1 MKQLLL
7 IIGLLSLVT
16 FSYGQVATED
26 QIEIGVYEKLG
37 ESIPLDLTFIN
48 EDDQE
53 VTLGSLIDKPTILSF
68 VYFDC
73 PGMCSPLLDG
83 ISDVVSK
90 MDMELGK
97 DFQVITISFNTN
109 DTPEKA
115 RTKKLN
121 FVQNISQE
129 NREHWIYLTGKEENI
144 RAITNAVGFKY
155 KPMGFDFAHPSII
168 TVLSPEGKITRYL
181 YGIEFLPFD
190 LKLAIIEAQKGQA
203 MPTINRVIDFCF
215 AYDPGE
221 KTYGLQVTKVV
232 GILTIFI
239 ALLVFIT
246 LLITGRRN
254 RTSKAAK
261 TE

>member
-1 MKQLLL
+1 MKHLLL
-7 IIGLLSLVT
+7 PLAILSSMT
-16 FSYGQVATED
+16 FSHSQKAAED

-37 ESIPLDLTFIN
+37 ETIPLDLTFIN
-48 EDDQE
+48 EKEEE
-53 VTLGSLIDKPTILSF
+53 VTLGSLIDKPTVLSF

-97 DFQVITISFNTN
+97 DYQVITISFNTK

-121 FVQNISQE
+121 FVQNISQDH
-129 NREHWIYLTGKEENI
+129 REHWIYLTGEEENI
-144 RAITNAVGFKY
+144 KAITNAVGFKY

-181 YGIEFLPFD
+181 YGIKFLPFD
-190 LKLAIIEAQKGQA
+190 LKLAVIEAQKGQA

-215 AYDPGE
+215 AYDPAE
-221 KTYGLQVTKVV
+221 KSYGLQVTKVV
-232 GILTIFI
+232 GILTLFI
-239 ALLVFIT
+239 LLIVFLALLIK
-246 LLITGRRN
+246 GRSK
-254 RTSKAAK
+254 TSNAAK
-261 TE
+261 NE

>member
-1 MKQLLL
+1 MKQLILT
-7 IIGLLSLVT
+7 IGLFSLVT
-16 FSYGQVATED
+16 FSYSQAATED

-37 ESIPLDLTFIN
+37 ETIPLDLTFIN
-48 EDDQE
+48 EEEEE
-53 VTLGSLIDKPTILSF
+53 VTLGSLIDKPTVLSF

-97 DFQVITISFNTN
+97 DFQVITISFNTK

-121 FVQNISQE
+121 FVQNISQDH
-129 NREHWIYLTGKEENI
+129 REHWIYLTGEEENI
-144 RAITNAVGFKY
+144 KAITNAVGFKY

-190 LKLAIIEAQKGQA
+190 LKLAVIEAQKGQA

-215 AYDPGE
+215 AYDPVD
-221 KTYGLQVTKVV
+221 KSYGLQVTKVV
-232 GILTIFI
+232 GILTLFI
-239 ALLVFIT
+239 LLIVFVALLIK
-246 LLITGRRN
+246 GRN
-254 RTSKAAK
+254 RTSTAAK
-261 TE
+261 NE

>member
-1 MKQLLL
+1 MA
-7 IIGLLSLVT
+7 
-16 FSYGQVATED
+16 FSHAQKASED

-37 ESIPLDLTFIN
+37 ETIPMNLTFTN
-48 EDDQE
+48 EDDQQ
-53 VTLGSLIDKPTILSF
+53 VTLGSLIDKPTVLSF

-97 DFQVITISFNTN
+97 DYQVITISFNTN

-115 RTKKLN
+115 RTKKVN

-129 NREHWIYLTGKEENI
+129 YREHWIYLTGEEENI
-144 RAITNAVGFKY
+144 KAITSAVGFKY
-155 KPMGFDFAHPSII
+155 KPIGFDFAHPSII

-190 LKLAIIEAQKGQA
+190 LKLAVIEAQKGLA

-215 AYDPGE
+215 AYDPAE
-221 KTYGLQVTKVV
+221 KSYGLQVTKVV

-239 ALLVFIT
+239 LLIVFVALLIK
-246 LLITGRRN
+246 GRS
-254 RTSKAAK
+254 RTTIAAK
-261 TE
+261 NE

>member
-1 MKQLLL
+1 MKQLILT
-7 IIGLLSLVT
+7 IGLFSLVT
-16 FSYGQVATED
+16 FSYSQAATED

-37 ESIPLDLTFIN
+37 ETIPLDLTFIN
-48 EDDQE
+48 EEEEE
-53 VTLGSLIDKPTILSF
+53 VTLGSLIDKPTVLSF

-97 DFQVITISFNTN
+97 DFQVITISFNTK

-121 FVQNISQE
+121 FVQNISQDH
-129 NREHWIYLTGKEENI
+129 REHWIYLTGEEENI
-144 RAITNAVGFKY
+144 KAITNAVGFKY
-155 KPMGFDFAHPSII
+155 KPLGFDFAHPSII

-190 LKLAIIEAQKGQA
+190 LKLAVIEAQKGQA

-215 AYDPGE
+215 AYDPVD
-221 KTYGLQVTKVV
+221 KSYGLQVTKVV
-232 GILTIFI
+232 GILTLFI
-239 ALLVFIT
+239 LLIVFVALLIK
-246 LLITGRRN
+246 GRN
-254 RTSKAAK
+254 RTSTAAK
-261 TE
+261 NE